1 MITLVDFDA
10 GYLFLKVE
18 EWLSYCMI
26 VLKVVW
32 EWY

>member
-1 MITLVDFDA
+1 MITLADFDA

-26 VLKVVW
+26 VLKVSW
-32 EWY
+32 KSY